1 LNRFVLARHAYFMR
15 PGRYYRH
22 VVPRYVSHRAGELRT
37 KQVPPYWAGWRIC
50 QIVSR
55 SSIIGQPTLRTIVA
69 MVEFK
74 ESIPH
79 TGGIITIRKRGQQYS
94 LGYRH
99 VGMHAASVVQLL
111 AVDGRATA
119 VIPIGGLYLRDDP
132 APPQLRVLVPSDRHE
147 FGRQCPKCKSY
158 FRTETATTELC
169 AYCDHSA
176 PVLDFLTDYQRE
188 FVKTEYEAILKAL
201 LGEDG
206 ETAINLDAKI
216 AEPSIADPWVYSEE
230 KQQTHFKCAGCGL
243 QSDVLGEYVRCPQCG
258 TRTARAV
265 IERKLNGLTD
275 DFESDAKTI
284 ATEDREQRQ
293 RRWRYYVPTCVAE
306 FEALGRDLAV
316 ALARLP
322 LTPARR
328 TALLGLSFQN
338 VLTAALHLK
347 EWYGF
352 DILDGISEDDRTFL
366 HRMFNRRHL
375 FSHCG
380 GKVDQ
385 EYLDRTDDTT
395 VRLNEVV
402 TVKSKEVRRLLALV
416 HHVAVNFLA
425 AFDSIS

>member
-1 LNRFVLARHAYFMR
+1 MA
-15 PGRYYRH
+15 
-22 VVPRYVSHRAGELRT
+22 
-37 KQVPPYWAGWRIC
+37 
-50 QIVSR
+50 
-55 SSIIGQPTLRTIVA
+55 
-69 MVEFK
+69 EFK
-74 ESIPH
+74 DSIPH

-111 AVDGRATA
+111 AVDGRAAA
-119 VIPIGGLYLRDDP
+119 VIPVGGLSLRDDP
-132 APPQLRVLVPSDRHE
+132 PPPQLRVLVPSDRHGM

-169 AYCDHSA
+169 PYCDHSA
-176 PVLDFLTDYQRE
+176 LGLDFLTDYQRE
-188 FVKTEYEAILKAL
+188 FVKTQYEAILRAL
-201 LGEDG
+201 LGENG
-206 ETAINLDAKI
+206 ETAVNLDAKI

-230 KQQTHFKCAGCGL
+230 KQQTHFKCASCGL

-258 TRTARAV
+258 TRTAHAV
-265 IERKLNGLTD
+265 IELKLKGLTD

-284 ATEDREQRQ
+284 LTEDREQRQ
-293 RRWRYYVPTCVAE
+293 RRWRHYVPTCVAE

-328 TALLGLSFQN
+328 TALLDLSFQN
-338 VLTAALHLK
+338 ILTAARHLK

-352 DILDGISEDDRTFL
+352 DILNGISEDDRAFL

-375 FSHCG
+375 FSHRG

-385 EYLDRTDDTT
+385 EYLDRTRDST

-416 HHVAVNFLA
+416 HQVAANFLG